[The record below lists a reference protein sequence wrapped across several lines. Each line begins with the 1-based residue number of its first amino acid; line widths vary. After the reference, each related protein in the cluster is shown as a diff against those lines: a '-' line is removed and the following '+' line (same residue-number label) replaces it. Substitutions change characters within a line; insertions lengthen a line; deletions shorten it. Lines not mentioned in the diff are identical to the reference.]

1 MFSNES
7 CELANLRS
15 ITPVAKVICMHFL
28 VRPTHFG
35 RSCNNVDSRRS
46 VTHSQCS
53 AIQQKMLRQQTAM
66 QWTSYAPRT
75 RTCTRGHWICNSN
88 ITLRLLFNSAHR
100 GSKKWRYG
108 WWISLFALCQFALSF
123 GFQCLKNYFFLF
135 NQIPISETQ
144 SSLDILPNFEVW
156 SSLSVSSARPK
167 MISFVCTFEVDCL
180 GRNGR

>member
-1 MFSNES
+1 MIDRVFSNES

-123 GFQCLKNYFFLF
+123 GFQRLKKLLFFIQPDSNIWNAKF
-135 NQIPISETQ
+135 TRHITKFR
-144 SSLDILPNFEVW
+144 SLILT
-156 SSLSVSSARPK
+156 LSFIGAPQN
-167 MISFVCTFEVDCL
+167 D
-180 GRNGR
+180 